1 MRFLFLRFNSWIS
14 KGSGLGGYIRIPD
27 WGRSIHNNHK
37 ITTYSNKGHS
47 HSDNRHSGQEDN
59 IAHYHEKAVPAPAPE
74 ALTPYFSLH
83 NPDRRVRA
91 IA

>member
-1 MRFLFLRFNSWIS
+1 MRFLFSRFNSWIS

-27 WGRSIHNNHK
+27 WEKSIHNSHK
-37 ITTYSNKGHS
+37 INYYSNKGLS
-47 HSDNRHSGQEDN
+47 KAGYRHSGQEDN

-74 ALTPYFSLH
+74 ALTPYYSLQY
-83 NPDRRVRA
+83 PDRRVRA